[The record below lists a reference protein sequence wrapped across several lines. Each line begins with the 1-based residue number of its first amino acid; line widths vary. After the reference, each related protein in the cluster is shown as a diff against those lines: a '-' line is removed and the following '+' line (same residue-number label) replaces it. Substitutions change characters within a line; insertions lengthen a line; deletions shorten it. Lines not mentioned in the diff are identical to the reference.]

1 MTPDEVHDQL
11 FRLAADRPAIY
22 QDAWRWFL
30 AQGAPVAPV
39 LAGGLEDDRLGNVA
53 HWRILLVLRDLRE
66 PSTLPA
72 ILRAF
77 RTAVAAKNV
86 IVLPG
91 ALEALSAF
99 DDEEAWAA
107 LISGLDLADPDA
119 VSHAAV
125 LLAHKGGPRAEQAIA
140 RLLARPDMRSR
151 QAGVAALLRID
162 SESAR
167 DLLARHRAIE
177 TDPDVLKIFERL
189 P

>member
-1 MTPDEVHDQL
+1 MTPEIHAQL
-11 FRLAADRPAIY
+11 VRLADHTPSAY
-22 QDAWRWFL
+22 KGAWQWFL
-30 AQGAPVAPV
+30 AQGPSVAPA
-39 LAGGLEDDRLGNVA
+39 LAEGLADDALGGIC
-53 HWRILLVLRDLRE
+53 HWRILLVLRDLRV

-72 ILRAF
+72 ILRAY
-77 RTAVAAKNV
+77 RTAASTGNV

-107 LISGLDLADPDA
+107 LVSALDLRDADA

-125 LLAHKGGPRAEQAIA
+125 LLAHKGGPRAEEAIA
-140 RLLARPDMRSR
+140 RLLAHAEPALR
-151 QAGVAALLRID
+151 QAGVAALSRIA

-167 DLLARHRAIE
+167 AILTRHRATE
-177 TDPDVLKIFERL
+177 NDPDVLKLFERT